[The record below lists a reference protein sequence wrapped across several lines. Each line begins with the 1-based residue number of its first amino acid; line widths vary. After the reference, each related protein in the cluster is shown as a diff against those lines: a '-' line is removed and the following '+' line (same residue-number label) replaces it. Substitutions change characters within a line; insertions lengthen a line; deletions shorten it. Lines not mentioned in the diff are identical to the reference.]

1 MKQKM
6 KKVLPVLLA
15 LSMLFSLVA
24 CDGSTG
30 ETGDGWQLRREK
42 LTQEEMDQTPTEDQL
57 ITLDTAC
64 GQIQGIQQDG
74 YREFRG
80 VRYATAERWEQAQ
93 PVESWDGVYDATT
106 WGDGSCQYFGF
117 YHMADSTV
125 SQFYMDEAIASAPIQ
140 YSEDSLNL
148 NIWTP
153 DDAEDCPVLVY
164 IHGGSYMT
172 GSNTDA
178 STDGEA
184 YAHHGVITVAINYRL
199 GPFHSVYGD
208 GYTGNL
214 ALTDQL
220 TALRWVKENI
230 ADYGGDPNRIT
241 VMGESAGAVSVQNL
255 LISPLVED
263 GLISGAIMLSGG
275 GDLSSIGSPT
285 TPELVEPIWTTLKQ
299 NLGVSSI
306 DQLKELPADELY
318 AAWLK
323 ALGAYSG
330 TATTPVLDGVALTQD
345 VGEALKQ
352 NTVKDVPC
360 IIGMLSEDMWPLT
373 LYNAATGYA
382 QSRAEA
388 GGKPVYLYYFDRQQP
403 GDNSFGAF
411 HAADL
416 YYVFGT
422 LYRNQRPFDDTD
434 YRIAENMI
442 DYISNFVKT
451 GDPNGSGLT
460 QWESATTEDQ
470 KFIHFGDEAPSM
482 VEPDIEALSATQLE
496 GWVFPY
502 ADSIAPPEIE
512 DTPTGEKGAPIAP
525 ADLLGTW
532 DITGWNVLADGS
544 FVPVTD
550 QTFEFLEDELYYD
563 ISGET
568 ASACYY
574 TFENE
579 FDIAL
584 RNFDAAETD
593 APLIW
598 TLYLNEDGQLLIED
612 PTYAIAYVCVKQD
625 DGGQTGV
632 EPTHTPIAPADLLG
646 TWDITGWNV
655 LADGSFVPVTDQT
668 FEFLED
674 ELYYDISGET
684 ASACYY
690 TFENEFDIALRNFDA
705 AETDAPLIWTLYLN
719 EDGQLLIED
728 PTYAIAYVCIKADT

>member
-512 DTPTGEKGAPIAP
+512 DTPTGEKGARIA
-525 ADLLGTW
+525 AG
-532 DITGWNVLADGS
+532 A
-544 FVPVTD
+544 F
-550 QTFEFLEDELYYD
+550 
-563 ISGET
+563 GE
-568 ASACYY
+568 
-574 TFENE
+574 
-579 FDIAL
+579 
-584 RNFDAAETD
+584 R
-593 APLIW
+593 
-598 TLYLNEDGQLLIED
+598 
-612 PTYAIAYVCVKQD
+612 K
-625 DGGQTGV
+625 
-632 EPTHTPIAPADLLG
+632 
-646 TWDITGWNV
+646 
-655 LADGSFVPVTDQT
+655 
-668 FEFLED
+668 
-674 ELYYDISGET
+674 
-684 ASACYY
+684 
-690 TFENEFDIALRNFDA
+690 
-705 AETDAPLIWTLYLN
+705 
-719 EDGQLLIED
+719 
-728 PTYAIAYVCIKADT
+728 